1 MLVVH
6 VSTAARQDFDQIWLY
21 IATDDPIAADRFL
34 SHIGERCQ
42 SYAHQPQLGEAR
54 SNLGR
59 HLRCFSVG
67 NYVVYY
73 RPTSDGI
80 EIARVLHGA
89 RDIQQL

>member
-1 MLVVH
+1 MPIVH
-6 VSTAARQDFDQIWLY
+6 VSIAASQDFDQIWLY

-42 SYAHQPQLGEAR
+42 LYAHQPQLREQR

-59 HLRCFSVG
+59 NLRCFSVG

-73 RPTSDGI
+73 RPMSDGI

-89 RDIQQL
+89 RDIQRL